1 MSTNSSTLTVQSNQ
15 ADSLNNGLLFQPVQT
30 SSDEPFFLSPPP
42 SSSSSAHNEF
52 SLPTGKTMQTS
63 TLIIST
69 PPQYHYYLYPPSSTS
84 RKHAINNR
92 TVSNVSINSVSTNS
106 SSSHTSYESPILD
119 IDDEA
124 FSSSTYSTSQPR
136 IYPKQFTGQ
145 PTFNHWK
152 LQALLEPKPVI
163 LSDSVQAFWPP
174 PPPPRPPPP
183 STFALNSDPEQTRTV
198 SAAEQVSSLVH
209 LTVRFLFQFCI
220 EQISSARLSSRNVNF
235 CSRPSASIHN
245 AELKSFN
252 EEKKITPRIC
262 SSIRF

>member
-1 MSTNSSTLTVQSNQ
+1 MSTNSSTLTVKSNQ

-42 SSSSSAHNEF
+42 SAHNEF
-52 SLPTGKTMQTS
+52 PSSTGKTMQTS

-69 PPQYHYYLYPPSSTS
+69 PPQYHYYLYPPPPPSSSS

-92 TVSNVSINSVSTNS
+92 TISNVSINSVSTNS

-119 IDDEA
+119 IDDET

-136 IYPKQFTGQ
+136 LYPKQFTQ

-174 PPPPRPPPP
+174 PPRPPPP
-183 STFALNSDPEQTRTV
+183 PSSTFALNSDPEQTRTV

-209 LTVRFLFQFCI
+209 LTVLSLFNFALNK
-220 EQISSARLSSRNVNF
+220 SARRVSIRNANF
-235 CSRPSASIHN
+235 CSPSRRRRRRRRLDH
-245 AELKSFN
+245 AES
-252 EEKKITPRIC
+252 
-262 SSIRF
+262 